1 MQEQTIIECV
11 RDYIAAC
18 PLLAD
23 INGHHIDW
31 TEETPDNYGIFP
43 NGDVPNGSTYID
55 GTEERQYRFSVYI
68 RKMTDTDVSRLENSG
83 FMEKLQ
89 KWFNNHSLVL
99 PDDCDFREISA
110 ENAMLLELNE
120 TGAEG
125 TYQVQ
130 CAIDYLYLGKD

>member
-18 PLLAD
+18 PLLSD
-23 INGHHIDW
+23 IMGRHIDW

-43 NGDVPNGSTYID
+43 NGDVQSGSKYID
-55 GTEERQYRFSVYI
+55 GTEERQYRFSFYI

-83 FMEKLQ
+83 FLEALQ
-89 KWFNNHSLVL
+89 RWFTYHPVML
-99 PDDCDFREISA
+99 PDSCQFIFISA